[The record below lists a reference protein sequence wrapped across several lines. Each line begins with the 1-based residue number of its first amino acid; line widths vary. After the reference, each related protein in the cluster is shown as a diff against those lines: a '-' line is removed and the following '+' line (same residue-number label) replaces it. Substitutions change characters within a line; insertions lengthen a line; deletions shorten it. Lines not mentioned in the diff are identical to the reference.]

1 LKRNHWILGLIVLA
15 ALVVLF
21 IWARHRVHFD
31 FGVFRAQVAQ
41 ADWKTI
47 GIAIGCIYLAY
58 LFRSARWAMLLRH
71 IKRVPL
77 FSLVGTQVMGF
88 TAVAL
93 IGRVADPV
101 RPYLV
106 ARKTGLPL
114 SNQIAVYI
122 VERLFDAGSMGL
134 IFSIAMIWIPAD
146 EVLRAL
152 AHSGMIA
159 RLAVH
164 HQGWALFAVRFG
176 GLVLTSLGAL
186 FLFAVRLAGGAVAAF
201 FERSVGLVSKKLGHA
216 IGSKVR
222 AFHSGLDIMRSFSD
236 FAVAA
241 SLSLGMWVL
250 IAFTYFEVCK
260 AFAASPQL
268 VAITPP
274 KCVLLMVASGGASV
288 LQLPVIG
295 WFSQIGL
302 VAVVVAA
309 VLGATPEAA
318 TACAALLLVVTFLA
332 IVPVGLVWAQFE
344 HVSLR
349 KVTAESE
356 EAEEEFEAADR
367 SNAEVG
373 SEPREPTRHRRESAA
388 AAPAPTTVRS
398 SSPAADRSSRDRR

>member
-15 ALVVLF
+15 ALAALF
-21 IWARHRVHFD
+21 FWARRRIHFD
-31 FGVFRAQVAQ
+31 FGLFRTQVAQ

-47 GIAIGCIYLAY
+47 GIAVGCIYLAY
-58 LFRSARWAMLLRH
+58 VFRSARWAMLLRH
-71 IKRVPL
+71 IQKVPL
-77 FSLVGTQVMGF
+77 LSLIGTQVMGF

-114 SNQIAVYI
+114 SNQIAVYV

-134 IFSIAMIWIPAD
+134 IFSIAMVWIPAGD
-146 EVLRAL
+146 VLRAM
-152 AHSGMIA
+152 AHSGIVA

-164 HQGWALFAVRFG
+164 HQGWALFVVRFG
-176 GLVLTSLGAL
+176 GLVLTLLGAL
-186 FLFAVRLAGGAVAAF
+186 FLFSVRVAGGTVATF
-201 FERSVGLVSKKLGHA
+201 FERTVGLVSKKLGNA

-260 AFAASPQL
+260 AFVASPQL
-268 VAITPP
+268 VAITAP

-288 LQLPVIG
+288 LQLPIIG

-302 VAVVVAA
+302 VAVVIAA
-309 VLGATPEAA
+309 VLGAAPEAA
-318 TACAALLLVVTFLA
+318 TACAAMLLVVTFLA
-332 IVPVGLVWAQFE
+332 IVPVGLIWAQFE

-349 KVTAESE
+349 KVTEESE
-356 EAEEEFEAADR
+356 HAGETPGDPDSPSQERAGPSPGREAK
-367 SNAEVG
+367 S
-373 SEPREPTRHRRESAA
+373 
-388 AAPAPTTVRS
+388 
-398 SSPAADRSSRDRR
+398 